1 MIISKFFGLIL
12 MLIGGFLLLLSGG
25 CAVLG
30 VRFVISSISSAN
42 YDDIIDLWLVALV
55 TLLGL
60 AMGWSSTRNGYRMLT
75 GKKDEPPEDLISS
88 TDKDPQAID
97 NEY

>member
-12 MLIGGFLLLLSGG
+12 ILIGGFLLLISGG

-30 VRFVISSISSAN
+30 VHFVISSISSAN

-60 AMGWSSTRNGYRMLT
+60 VLGGFLTKYAYRILMRSCSS
-75 GKKDEPPEDLISS
+75 
-88 TDKDPQAID
+88 
-97 NEY
+97 

>member
-60 AMGWSSTRNGYRMLT
+60 VLGGFLTKYAYRILMRSCSS
-75 GKKDEPPEDLISS
+75 
-88 TDKDPQAID
+88 
-97 NEY
+97 